1 MDIGKGARIVI
12 CAPGFPTSVQDP
24 DKPFLFNHTRALR
37 AAGWEVVVISPAFP
51 GLPNRQIIDGIEV
64 LRVRYAPRRLET
76 LATTGAMYRE
86 ARGLKSFLVIPMIF
100 SMVTATFRQF
110 RRGATLAYGHWW
122 VPGGVVSVI
131 AARLCRRP
139 SLVHLHG
146 SDAEIA
152 NTKPVRWMAR
162 LVLRFADARL
172 AVSEELAKWG
182 REVSGLKVEVLPMP
196 LDFDL
201 LPTPSPVPAEGH
213 ILAVGRLVP
222 EKGFDILIDAVAR
235 FEESDRPEL
244 VIVGTGPERFSLAER
259 ATKAEVK
266 LHLPGA
272 VPPAEL
278 SDWYQRA
285 QIVAVPSLREGFG
298 LVAAEASA
306 AGRAVVASAVGG
318 MPEVVSH
325 GHSGLLTQPG
335 NVEELA
341 SALRNVDPQWGANG
355 PELVSHLGLGPHGK
369 IVGELFDRL
378 TK

>member
-1 MDIGKGARIVI
+1 M
-12 CAPGFPTSVQDP
+12 
-24 DKPFLFNHTRALR
+24 
-37 AAGWEVVVISPAFP
+37 
-51 GLPNRQIIDGIEV
+51 
-64 LRVRYAPRRLET
+64 ET

-86 ARGLKSFLVIPMIF
+86 ARGLKVFVAVPMIF
-100 SMVTATFRQF
+100 SMVIATLRQF

-122 VPGGVVSVI
+122 VPGGVASVI

-152 NTKPVRWMAR
+152 NTKPMRWIAR
-162 LVLRFADARL
+162 LVLLFADVRL
-172 AVSEELAKWG
+172 AVSEELGKWG
-182 REVSGLKVEVLPMP
+182 REVCGLKVEVLPMP
-196 LDFDL
+196 LDFDV
-201 LPTPSPVPAEGH
+201 LPTPSPVPSQGP
-213 ILAVGRLVP
+213 ILAVGRLVA
-222 EKGFDILIDAVAR
+222 EKGFDVLIDAVAR

-272 VPPAEL
+272 VSPADL
-278 SDWYQRA
+278 GDWYRRA
-285 QIVAVPSLREGFG
+285 RIVAVPSLREGFG

-318 MPEVVSH
+318 IPEVVNH
-325 GHSGLLTQPG
+325 GHSGLLTEPG
-335 NVEELA
+335 NVEELV
-341 SALRNVDPQWGANG
+341 SALRRVDPQWGANG
-355 PELVSHLGLGPHGK
+355 PELVSHLGPGPHGE